1 MHHLAHA
8 RTRSHLQHPPGTT
21 MNHADKTR
29 EPSVKYVHDERDVY
43 ELWTIKDIKVR
54 STADYSSNPIS
65 RVILRAEVN

>member
-1 MHHLAHA
+1 
-8 RTRSHLQHPPGTT
+8 